1 MKEDG
6 EEEKIGRRK
15 MEEWEERLPKLM
27 VNGGEGAERK
37 GSKGGFPETNFIENL
52 IKNCKGGWRGGQT
65 SLGAKK
71 FNGNNPRMQ

>member
-1 MKEDG
+1 
-6 EEEKIGRRK
+6 

-52 IKNCKGGWRGGQT
+52 IKNCKGG
-65 SLGAKK
+65 
-71 FNGNNPRMQ
+71 